1 MGQIDIQQLRDW
13 AAEYNRDK
21 FIHSDPVQ
29 FPHRYSE
36 AKDIEISA
44 FLTAWISYGN
54 RKCIITKAEELDRM
68 FGGSPLHFIL
78 NNKYSNYQNNYNS
91 FYRFFKYH
99 DLYEICER
107 MHYCYQK
114 FGSLESVDF
123 GIWESFS
130 PSELIVPLDTHV
142 HQIAKKCG
150 ITQRSTPD
158 IKTAMEIT
166 DFMKQIFP
174 EDPCLGDF
182 ALFGYGINNK

>member
-99 DLYEICER
+99 CLLYTSDAADE
-107 MHYCYQK
+107 
-114 FGSLESVDF
+114 
-123 GIWESFS
+123 
-130 PSELIVPLDTHV
+130 
-142 HQIAKKCG
+142 
-150 ITQRSTPD
+150 
-158 IKTAMEIT
+158 
-166 DFMKQIFP
+166 
-174 EDPCLGDF
+174 
-182 ALFGYGINNK
+182 

>member
-114 FGSLESVDF
+114 FGSLESALKSTSGQTLVQRIQYLFIDIN
-123 GIWESFS
+123 GI
-130 PSELIVPLDTHV
+130 P
-142 HQIAKKCG
+142 K
-150 ITQRSTPD
+150 
-158 IKTAMEIT
+158 
-166 DFMKQIFP
+166 P
-174 EDPCLGDF
+174 EGNSACKRICMFLRWM
-182 ALFGYGINNK
+182 IR

>member
-107 MHYCYQK
+107 MHY
-114 FGSLESVDF
+114 LL
-123 GIWESFS
+123 
-130 PSELIVPLDTHV
+130 P
-142 HQIAKKCG
+142 
-150 ITQRSTPD
+150 
-158 IKTAMEIT
+158 
-166 DFMKQIFP
+166 
-174 EDPCLGDF
+174 
-182 ALFGYGINNK
+182 

>member
-78 NNKYSNYQNNYNS
+78 NNKYSNYQNNY
-91 FYRFFKYH
+91 YYTIKTG
-99 DLYEICER
+99 L
-107 MHYCYQK
+107 
-114 FGSLESVDF
+114 LDF
-123 GIWESFS
+123 SN
-130 PSELIVPLDTHV
+130 
-142 HQIAKKCG
+142 K
-150 ITQRSTPD
+150 PD
-158 IKTAMEIT
+158 ITYSIT
-166 DFMKQIFP
+166 LFNSGYLSTQVTHRSNDAFSFMPDFQ
-174 EDPCLGDF
+174 
-182 ALFGYGINNK
+182 

>member
-78 NNKYSNYQNNYNS
+78 NNKYSDYQNNYNS

-99 DLYEICER
+99 DLYEICDR

-114 FGSLESVDF
+114 FGSLESALKSTSGHTLVQRIQNLFID
-123 GIWESFS
+123 
-130 PSELIVPLDTHV
+130 
-142 HQIAKKCG
+142 
-150 ITQRSTPD
+150 ITVFRNRKGTRL
-158 IKTAMEIT
+158 ANE
-166 DFMKQIFP
+166 FVCF
-174 EDPCLGDF
+174 CVG
-182 ALFGYGINNK
+182 

>member
-21 FIHSDPVQ
+21 FIPSDPVQ

-99 DLYEICER
+99 DLYEKAIETIIIILPKIRVFRVCIKIDIRTDSCSANTISFYRYKRDSET
-107 MHYCYQK
+107 
-114 FGSLESVDF
+114 GGELSLQTNLYV
-123 GIWESFS
+123 
-130 PSELIVPLDTHV
+130 
-142 HQIAKKCG
+142 
-150 ITQRSTPD
+150 
-158 IKTAMEIT
+158 
-166 DFMKQIFP
+166 
-174 EDPCLGDF
+174 F
-182 ALFGYGINNK
+182 ALDDTAR

>member
-114 FGSLESVDF
+114 FGSLESA
-123 GIWESFS
+123 
-130 PSELIVPLDTHV
+130 L
-142 HQIAKKCG
+142 K
-150 ITQRSTPD
+150 STPGQTLVQR
-158 IKTAMEIT
+158 I
-166 DFMKQIFP
+166 QN
-174 EDPCLGDF
+174 
-182 ALFGYGINNK
+182 LFINIRNNFDEKEKSTRLANEFVCFCVG

>member
-91 FYRFFKYH
+91 FYRFFKYLFQNNAPTH
-99 DLYEICER
+99 QIIL
-107 MHYCYQK
+107 
-114 FGSLESVDF
+114 GSLRTYKLCKCQ
-123 GIWESFS
+123 GIHIS
-130 PSELIVPLDTHV
+130 L
-142 HQIAKKCG
+142 
-150 ITQRSTPD
+150 
-158 IKTAMEIT
+158 KTSHPKI
-166 DFMKQIFP
+166 
-174 EDPCLGDF
+174 
-182 ALFGYGINNK
+182 